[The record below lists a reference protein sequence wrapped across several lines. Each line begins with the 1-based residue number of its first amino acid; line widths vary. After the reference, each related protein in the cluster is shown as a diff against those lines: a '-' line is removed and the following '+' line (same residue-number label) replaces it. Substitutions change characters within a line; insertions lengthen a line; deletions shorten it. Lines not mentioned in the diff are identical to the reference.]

1 MRFNKR
7 TFALIAAVAVPLRAF
22 ADGGG
27 RGSTIDPL
35 VFDGSFKEAKPEE
48 WHEVTKKTP
57 RATRYFLPTGFTFPV
72 RLMNAV
78 YSYNVASPAICVIEK
93 EVLYGAEKHRKVV
106 LPPGTQVI
114 GTVSVQQDHDR
125 VLITFQT
132 IVFPDGEEIKFTGWG
147 LSLDGSLGIKGKV
160 ETHKDSAV
168 ANTVL
173 RALVTGTEGA
183 LTMSGV
189 SPIAAGAAQGLSGE
203 ATRELDTQRQQVT
216 TSISVDADAG
226 LRVYLPQRIEY

>member
-1 MRFNKR
+1 MRSSR
-7 TFALIAAVAVPLRAF
+7 LRLALLAAVSIPPCAF

-27 RGSTIDPL
+27 KGSTIDPL
-35 VFDGSFKEAKPEE
+35 VFDLSSREAKPEE
-48 WHEVTKKTP
+48 WHEVTQKTQ
-57 RATRYFLPTGFTFPV
+57 RTTRYFLPTGFTFPV

-93 EVLYGAEKHRKVV
+93 EVLYGDEKRRRVV

-125 VLITFQT
+125 ILITFQN
-132 IVFPDGEEIKFTGWG
+132 IVFPDGEEVKFTGWG

-173 RALVTGTEGA
+173 RALITGTEGA

-189 SPIAAGAAQGLSGE
+189 SPIATGAAQGLSGE
-203 ATRELDTQRQQVT
+203 ATKELDVQRQQVT
-216 TSISVDADAG
+216 TSISIDADAG